1 MFTTFLS
8 PESLPWLF
16 TGKCCPMPALRWPAY
31 KSREETHTMVC
42 VLYTWLFWA
51 CFRGR
56 SGSWYGHLFVLE
68 SSSLLLICSSLF
80 QSSCPLFHCGG
91 EDFAGRGTV
100 SLRLS
105 RVLVAPGTMTLSLV
119 SKPRTISTHF
129 LLWPGLWAC
138 MALMSNKDDLFESSF
153 SFLYSKNDVNFQLVS

>member
-1 MFTTFLS
+1 MLPHACFTLACFYECAFLD
-8 PESLPWLF
+8 
-16 TGKCCPMPALRWPAY
+16 
-31 KSREETHTMVC
+31 KSREETHAMVC

-51 CFRGR
+51 CFQGQ

-68 SSSLLLICSSLF
+68 PSSLLLICSSLF

-91 EDFAGRGTV
+91 EDVAGRGTV

-129 LLWPGLWAC
+129 CSGLGSGHVWHWWVIK
-138 MALMSNKDDLFESSF
+138 MTYLNQ
-153 SFLYSKNDVNFQLVS
+153 VLVSSLLRMMWISN